1 MPHFWAQWELVLHT
15 AASLPSYDR
24 HYRLHTGIRAS
35 LEDFASNFWN
45 WKEKAAISLLQKVLQ
60 GCDDHF
66 EISFVAAAAT
76 AEAHTWKVTA
86 IVLGSVL
93 AAVLLVAAGLLVV
106 RARSNSGSAI
116 VGAGAG
122 AGAGTSSSA
131 GGQSGTELM

>member
-1 MPHFWAQWELVLHT
+1 MFE
-15 AASLPSYDR
+15 
-24 HYRLHTGIRAS
+24 HTGIRAS
-35 LEDFASNFWN
+35 LDDFAVNFWD

-66 EISFVAAAAT
+66 EMNLFVAATAI

-86 IVLGSVL
+86 IVLGSIL
-93 AAVLLVAAGLLVV
+93 AAVLLVAAGFLVV